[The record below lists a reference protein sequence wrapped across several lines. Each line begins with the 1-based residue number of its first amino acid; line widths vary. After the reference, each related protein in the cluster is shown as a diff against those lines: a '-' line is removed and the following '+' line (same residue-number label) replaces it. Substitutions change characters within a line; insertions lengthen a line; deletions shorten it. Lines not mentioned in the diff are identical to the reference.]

1 MKQIPFLLFALLL
14 LASGAGCIGSWDTD
28 TPKNVTSAP
37 VIHYERGNVSTPIN
51 VSGIPVR
58 GFDVNATEVIEIVLA
73 DPRTGILLEG
83 GWQNISIRTGMARSR
98 GGSGG
103 PEPLLLQGARSL
115 LPRPGPTARRS
126 KLIPGG

>member
-37 VIHYERGNVSTPIN
+37 VIHYERGNVSIPIN

-58 GFDVNATEVIEIVLA
+58 GFDANATEVIEIVLA
-73 DPRTGILLEG
+73 DPRPGSCLRAAGRTFRSGREWLEAAEG
-83 GWQNISIRTGMARSR
+83 LVDLSPCCSRARCLSCQGLALRPAVQN
-98 GGSGG
+98 
-103 PEPLLLQGARSL
+103 
-115 LPRPGPTARRS
+115 
-126 KLIPGG
+126 